1 MILND
6 KGFDGRIYEND
17 YNNPTYVDLIEEVGE
32 KSYRLGT
39 EMREDIFLLRYTA
52 EQRKALNTKKESK
65 FNLRTNTMETF
76 VRIFDDVDGVERF
89 ELYSNQS
96 IQKRKKAHDDEIADE
111 QEADETFQDG
121 AQDVVGC
128 AVAHRNALTK
138 ADVGYV
144 EQQRSDKFDGK
155 EKKKLKKN
163 DSSVSTATSGSSSNS
178 FRMISGK
185 VKKHN
190 QKGTKDKKK
199 TGAAKSAAK
208 GTPGNLV
215 ASAAPDQAS
224 GAGGT
229 SLGADTI
236 SGFALDKPTE
246 KKQQTFVRQIDMKLR
261 EGKQILDQLIN
272 ADDSSKIKEEEFVGN
287 IRKLC
292 GVETKVLANNLVK
305 CKADGH

>member
-39 EMREDIFLLRYTA
+39 KMREDIFLLRYTA

-96 IQKRKKAHDDEIADE
+96 VQKRKKAHDDEIADE

-128 AVAHRNALTK
+128 AVAHRNAPTK

-155 EKKKLKKN
+155 EKKK
-163 DSSVSTATSGSSSNS
+163 
-178 FRMISGK
+178 
-185 VKKHN
+185 
-190 QKGTKDKKK
+190 
-199 TGAAKSAAK
+199 
-208 GTPGNLV
+208 
-215 ASAAPDQAS
+215 
-224 GAGGT
+224 
-229 SLGADTI
+229 
-236 SGFALDKPTE
+236 
-246 KKQQTFVRQIDMKLR
+246 
-261 EGKQILDQLIN
+261 
-272 ADDSSKIKEEEFVGN
+272 
-287 IRKLC
+287 
-292 GVETKVLANNLVK
+292 
-305 CKADGH
+305 